1 MPIQASPVP
10 RLPKNYRL
18 VYDVVQESG
27 LGRHL
32 TMGDVF
38 ARASDLRPGIGYST
52 VYRGLVRLRDLGLIS
67 EILVPGADS
76 ATYEPVGPAHAHV
89 RCVSCGTID
98 DVSYALPARVMNS
111 VAEQSGYAIESGTV
125 TFEGR
130 CFSCRTASH

>member
-1 MPIQASPVP
+1 MP

-18 VYDVVQESG
+18 IYDVVQESG

-38 ARASDLRPGIGYST
+38 ARASDRRPGIGYST

-89 RCVSCGTID
+89 RCVACGAIE
-98 DVSYALPARVMNS
+98 DVAYALPSRVLKS
-111 VAEQSGYAIESGTV
+111 VADQSGFAIEAGTV

-130 CFSCRTASH
+130 CAPCRTAVPV